1 MEVKKIIVFIIIV
14 ILLFSSCVFG
24 DITQYKQIGD
34 TEYYLVES
42 TGNVPYVNIHYYKY
56 KDGFGESVKYK
67 GFAKDIYW
75 NDEFIIVKCTNRDS
89 RIIINYCIIEQH
101 SRNNTY
107 APWKVYEY
115 ATEKDFEEA
124 KRKYGL
130 EEEKMNHTDSSIPWR
145 LHW

>member
-1 MEVKKIIVFIIIV
+1 M
-14 ILLFSSCVFG
+14 
-24 DITQYKQIGD
+24 
-34 TEYYLVES
+34 
-42 TGNVPYVNIHYYKY
+42 
-56 KDGFGESVKYK
+56 
-67 GFAKDIYW
+67 
-75 NDEFIIVKCTNRDS
+75 KCTNRDS

-130 EEEKMNHTDSSIPWR
+130 EEKKMNYTDSSIPWR

>member
-75 NDEFIIVKCTNRDS
+75 ND
-89 RIIINYCIIEQH
+89 QH

-130 EEEKMNHTDSSIPWR
+130 EEEKMNYTDSSIPWR

>member
-89 RIIINYCIIEQH
+89 RIIINNIQGITHMHLGKFMSMQQKKILKKQKG
-101 SRNNTY
+101 NMVL
-107 APWKVYEY
+107 K
-115 ATEKDFEEA
+115 K
-124 KRKYGL
+124 KR
-130 EEEKMNHTDSSIPWR
+130 
-145 LHW
+145 